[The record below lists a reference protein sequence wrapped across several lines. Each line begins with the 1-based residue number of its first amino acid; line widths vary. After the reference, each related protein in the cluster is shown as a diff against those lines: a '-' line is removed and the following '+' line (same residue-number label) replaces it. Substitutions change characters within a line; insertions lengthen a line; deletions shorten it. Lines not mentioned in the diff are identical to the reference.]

1 MGVPLRHERRRR
13 HPSIPIVAFSRED
26 TLVQAERTYNL
37 GANAFAL
44 RLDADDAWHDVMR
57 GLLTFWLSP
66 LLRLLKPFQ

>member
-1 MGVPLRHERRRR
+1 M
-13 HPSIPIVAFSRED
+13 AFSRED